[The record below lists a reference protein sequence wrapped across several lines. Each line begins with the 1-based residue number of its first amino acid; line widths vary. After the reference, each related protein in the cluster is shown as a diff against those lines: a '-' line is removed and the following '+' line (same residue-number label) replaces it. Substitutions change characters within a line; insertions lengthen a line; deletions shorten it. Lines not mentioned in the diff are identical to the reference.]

1 MKVTSLKNQ
10 NVESGEVLEEKD
22 KPNLEIKLKD
32 IDD

>member
-10 NVESGEVLEEKD
+10 NVESGEVLEEN

-32 IDD
+32 MDD